1 MGYMMEEKEKIEN
14 VSTLHKLVWISSSIA
29 SVIVLIYFAWG
40 IISDRYAQTSSIM
53 SNQNQIE
60 YLKNKI
66 IMLENNEND
75 LNDIKYN
82 LRRLMEKQGLHWQ
95 SLNDNNQ

>member
-1 MGYMMEEKEKIEN
+1 MQEKEKMEN
-14 VSTLHKLVWISSSIA
+14 VSPLHKLVWISGTIA
-29 SVIVLIYFAWG
+29 SFIVLIYFAWG
-40 IISDRYAQTSSIM
+40 IISDRYASQSAINN
-53 SNQNQIE
+53 NQNQIG

-66 IMLENNEND
+66 IMLENNENN